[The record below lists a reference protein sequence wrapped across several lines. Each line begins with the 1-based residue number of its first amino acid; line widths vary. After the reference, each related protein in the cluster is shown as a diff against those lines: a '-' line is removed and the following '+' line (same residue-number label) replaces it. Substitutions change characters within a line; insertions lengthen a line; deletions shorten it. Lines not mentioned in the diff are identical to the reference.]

1 MLTRDSE
8 QADAGEEVL
17 CLKASRQSRLM
28 LSREWVGGSWAPV
41 SVWHSLFTWD
51 QPTSDTGMSHNIRE
65 DVQCLFLLHKN
76 SRRTHFKSLRIIFKQ
91 GRHQCSSL
99 TWDSWWHGGDWSQ
112 VWQCDHGRSRWWP
125 VSRWD
130 QQTMQSSHLHQLN
143 TQLSRPSSTTL
154 DNFYILP
161 TTLPHVTF
169 ATGNHYRDNIK
180 FH

>member
-1 MLTRDSE
+1 MLVRKCC
-8 QADAGEEVL
+8 VWRHH
-17 CLKASRQSRLM
+17 ASQDWCWAA
-28 LSREWVGGSWAPV
+28 EWVGGSWAPV

-51 QPTSDTGMSHNIRE
+51 QPTSDAGMSHNIRE

-76 SRRTHFKSLRIIFKQ
+76 SRRTHFKILRIIFKQ
-91 GRHQCSSL
+91 GRHQGSSL

-143 TQLSRPSSTTL
+143 TQLSRPSTTL

-161 TTLPHVTF
+161 TTLSHVTF